1 MYTNLDCEVLAVVLM
16 GLLLTGLV
24 WSESDCWFLLEISDV
39 TVEAKDSVSS
49 CLVSE
54 SKGKKATSKK
64 YSTTH
69 ATFTLNVHTV
79 SISTYPTDTRLV
91 FKSRVGNLQGTGM

>member
-16 GLLLTGLV
+16 GLLLTLI

-39 TVEAKDSVSS
+39 TVEATDSVSS

-54 SKGKKATSKK
+54 SEGKKATSKK

-69 ATFTLNVHTV
+69 ATFTRF
-79 SISTYPTDTRLV
+79 P
-91 FKSRVGNLQGTGM
+91 